1 MTTTMAVMALARIEI
16 LKGRSAQQKRELLTA
31 VHDALVSALR
41 VPPGD
46 PALRIIEHDPA
57 DFHRPSVPHATSG
70 CYTLVEITMFTGRSE
85 DTKRV
90 LYREI
95 VRQLGELAIPAEDV
109 TIVVLE
115 SPQCNWG
122 VHGGY
127 PASEVE
133 LGFQV
138 EI

>member
-1 MTTTMAVMALARIEI
+1 MGAMALVRIEI
-16 LKGRSAQQKRELLTA
+16 LKGRSAQEKRELLAA
-31 VHDALVSALR
+31 VHEALVA
-41 VPPGD
+41 
-46 PALRIIEHDPA
+46 ALRIPRGDPTLRIVEHDPA
-57 DFHRPSVPHATSG
+57 NFQRPSVPHVTSER
-70 CYTLVEITMFTGRSE
+70 YTLVEIIMFSGRSE
-85 DTKRV
+85 DAKRA
-90 LYREI
+90 LYQEI
-95 VRQLGELAIPAEDV
+95 VRRLAELEIPAEDV
-109 TIVVLE
+109 TIVLLE